1 MARLETCLTCI
12 ERSEREAALRYYEE
26 YFDDAGPEKEAEVAD
41 SFGSPEAL
49 AREIIAQSEGGAQ
62 PGAGAR
68 PEQAADSFNR
78 SPEEYHSIR
87 ADLINANISVVRG
100 NEWRIDINYPDERIK
115 PDISISNGLLR
126 IDEER
131 RPFNRFFRHGGW
143 KPGRIDITVPDAKF
157 SSFSISGVNGAT
169 RVVGVTLE
177 SILCNTVNGAVE
189 LENIT
194 ADTIHGGSV
203 NGDVSI
209 TNCRTSRKCKGDTVN
224 GTVTLAGELRGEI
237 LADAV
242 NGTLR
247 IATRLPM
254 TDYNVDVS
262 TLSGSVRVDGEK
274 YRKEVHIIRGGANRI
289 KVGAVNGSVSVD
301 FGV

>member
-1 MARLETCLTCI
+1 MARLEACLTCI
-12 ERSEREAALRYYEE
+12 ERGEREAALRYYEE
-26 YFDDAGPEKEAEVAD
+26 YFDDAGADKEAEVVA

-49 AREIIAQSEGGAQ
+49 AREIIAQSESGAQ
-62 PGAGAR
+62 PGTSAR
-68 PEQAADSFNR
+68 PEQAAEAFNR

-87 ADLINANISVVRG
+87 ADLLNANISIVRG
-100 NEWRIDINYPDERIK
+100 SEWRIDISYPDERIK

-143 KPGRIDITVPDAKF
+143 KPGRIDIIVPDAKF
-157 SSFSISGVNGAT
+157 NSFSISGVNGAT
-169 RVVGVTLE
+169 RVAGITID

-209 TNCRTSRKCKGDTVN
+209 TNCRALRKCKGDTVN
-224 GTVTLAGELRGEI
+224 GTVTLAGELRGEV

-247 IATRLPM
+247 IATRLPAAE
-254 TDYNVDVS
+254 YNVDIS

>member
-1 MARLETCLTCI
+1 MNRLEDCLTCI
-12 ERSEREAALRYYEE
+12 ERGEREAALRYYEE
-26 YFDDAGPEKEAEVAD
+26 YFDDAGPDKEAEVAA

-49 AREIIAQSEGGAQ
+49 AREIIAQSEC
-62 PGAGAR
+62 GAR
-68 PEQAADSFNR
+68 TEQASASFNR
-78 SPEEYHSIR
+78 SPEEFHSIR
-87 ADLINANISVVRG
+87 ADLINANVTLTRG
-100 NEWRIDINYPDERIK
+100 NEWRIDISYPDERIK
-115 PDISISNGLLR
+115 PEISISNGVLR

-143 KPGRIDITVPDAKF
+143 KPGRIDIVVPDAKF
-157 SSFSISGVNGAT
+157 SSFHISGVNGAT
-169 RVVGVTLE
+169 RVTGITLE
-177 SILCNTVNGAVE
+177 TILCNTVNGAVE
-189 LENIT
+189 LEGVS

-209 TNCRTSRKCKGDTVN
+209 TNCRVLRKCKGDTVN

-237 LADAV
+237 IADAV

-247 IATRLPM
+247 IATRLPV
-254 TDYNVDVS
+254 TEYNVDVS

-274 YRKEVHIIRGGANRI
+274 YRKEVHIVRGGANRI
-289 KVGAVNGSVSVD
+289 KVGAVNGSVSID